1 MFYFYLSTM
10 NKTRLLNTSW
20 RIWILLLCLGLVSL
34 YWFLLKSPVLADT
47 ALREKLEWPN
57 TDFSKTAVDLK
68 EIFSGGPPKDG
79 IPAIDE
85 PHFIDISS
93 ADQWLDPQEP
103 VIVLKVQSEV
113 HAYPIQIMIYHEIV
127 NDVVGGLPVAVT
139 FCPLCNATIVFD
151 RRVNGQILDF
161 GTTGKLRKSDMV
173 MYDRQTESWW
183 QQFIGTGIVGEYA
196 GVTLK
201 QIPAQIVAY
210 QDLRKAYPKAQVL
223 SFKTGHS
230 RPYGRNPYRGYD
242 QIDNTPFLLMDKTDK
257 RLPPMERVI
266 FIRKGKQQRLY
277 PFSMFKER
285 PVIND
290 VVAGMPVV
298 IFSKKGTLSAL
309 DASEIIDSRTIPSA
323 TAWSRRVDGR
333 ELNFTLR
340 QGKLIDIETG
350 SHWDLLGRAVSGLL
364 AGQQLDKV
372 DSGVHFAFA
381 WLAFNPD
388 TEIYAP

>member
-1 MFYFYLSTM
+1 M
-10 NKTRLLNTSW
+10 NETRLLNTSW
-20 RIWILLLCLGLVSL
+20 RTWILLLCLGLVSL

-68 EIFSGGPPKDG
+68 EILSGGPPKDG

-113 HAYPIQIMIYHEIV
+113 RAYPIQIMIYHEIV

-257 RLPPMERVI
+257 RLAPMERVI

-350 SHWDLLGRAVSGLL
+350 SHWDLFGLALSGLL

>member
-1 MFYFYLSTM
+1 M
-10 NKTRLLNTSW
+10 NETRLLNTSRRTW
-20 RIWILLLCLGLVSL
+20 LLLFCLGLVSV
-34 YWFLLKSPVLADT
+34 YWLLLKSPVLADT

-57 TDFSKTAVDLK
+57 TDFSKTAVDLT

-79 IPAIDE
+79 IPAIDD
-85 PHFIDISS
+85 PHFINVDS
-93 ADQWLDPQEP
+93 ADQWLDPKEP

-127 NDVVGGLPVAVT
+127 NDVVGGLPVTVT

-151 RRVNGQILDF
+151 RRVKGQILDF
-161 GTTGKLRKSDMV
+161 GTTGKLRMSDMV

-183 QQFIGTGIVGEYA
+183 QQFTGAGIVGEYT

-223 SFKTGHS
+223 SIKTGHS

-242 QIDNTPFLLMDKTDK
+242 QIDNIPFLLTDKTDK
-257 RLPPMERVI
+257 RLAPMERVI
-266 FIRKGKQQRLY
+266 FIRKGKLQRLY
-277 PFSMFKER
+277 PFSTFKER

-323 TAWSRRVDGR
+323 TAWSRRVDGK

-350 SHWDLLGRAVSGLL
+350 SHWDLLGRALSGPLT
-364 AGQQLDKV
+364 GQQLEKV

-388 TEIYAP
+388 SEIYSVD